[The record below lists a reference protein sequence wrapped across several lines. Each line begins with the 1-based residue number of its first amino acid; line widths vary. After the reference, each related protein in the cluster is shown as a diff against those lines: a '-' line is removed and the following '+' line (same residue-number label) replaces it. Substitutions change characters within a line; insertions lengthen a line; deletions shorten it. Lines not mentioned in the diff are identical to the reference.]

1 MVLIVF
7 TSACGVCCG
16 PEANVRQFVLE
27 CASCIARGFAARVGV
42 EVVVVQI
49 VFMSV
54 CVWSVCMLIW
64 FSCR

>member
-42 EVVVVQI
+42 EVVVVRI
-49 VFMSV
+49 VFMSACGV
-54 CVWSVCMLIW
+54 CAC
-64 FSCR
+64 